1 MFDSTDTTDVQ
12 RVKAILSILP
22 EAKSI
27 IVCCQCDFIT
37 GSNAKG
43 CKVVLVG
50 QSLNHP
56 MSFTKQNISTTS
68 IMGNY
73 SLWYEKFCKHDIV
86 QVMAYDIEENGIE
99 GNVAVPGSVEWS
111 SNSENNLQQL
121 CKQTSGMLS
130 CLGAYNMHCQ
140 CLWVLVLRRKSNCA
154 PFFLTPAPTF
164 SNLIGQ

>member
-1 MFDSTDTTDVQ
+1 MTNVLFGLGYILLLTLQIQITSANIMFDSTDTTDVQ
-12 RVKAILSILP
+12 RVKAILSILL

-73 SLWYEKFCKHDIV
+73 SLGYEKFCKHDIV

-99 GNVAVPGSVEWS
+99 GNVTVPGSVEWS

-121 CKQTSGMLS
+121 CNQTSGIYVKPSWSL
-130 CLGAYNMHCQ
+130 
-140 CLWVLVLRRKSNCA
+140 
-154 PFFLTPAPTF
+154 
-164 SNLIGQ
+164 